1 MAPTPH
7 PAAAPRLLYEASVTA
22 RRLRSRAPVW
32 CVAFVRVAL
41 LATLTLASS
50 AKLRAADVTW
60 NNMSGSFLWNLT
72 DMNWSTGLW
81 NNANGDGA
89 IFGATGAGAIN
100 VADGINVNSLTFN
113 ANGYTLGGAGSL
125 RFVSG
130 SSTAGTG
137 AISVPAGITATI
149 NTAINSS
156 LGLLKFGAGTLELGG
171 PMTFSGNGLFIT
183 FRNGLPTDIFA
194 AGGSSSGIPGG
205 TIRIMNTSVLPTIS
219 RLGVSNGLF
228 DFGAN
233 NITIAALNFV
243 NQSDGLT
250 LFNPATG
257 AAGAGVIGT
266 GTLRVT
272 GEIHT
277 IGVIGGNF
285 GSNSVATNLD
295 LGGGTQ
301 IVRTASSGNFML
313 SRALQFTGV
322 LSNGS
327 LLKTFGFTD
336 NGILGQ
342 PDGMAL
348 YGNNTYTGSTTIN
361 GGPTIITGTNAT
373 TLVTIEGDRGA
384 FAPSGTT
391 LTLQGANGSLGSAP
405 IIQAFAGAQFI
416 IDNNVSIPAGGD
428 TPTVPA
434 AQNNN
439 RIRDDAEIQLRDG
452 TFIYRGLAATAAS
465 ETFGN
470 LNVLGGSS
478 VVTLTPNGAGGTVR
492 VTANGNLTLGP
503 RATLQVSSATLGAAS
518 RFFVN
523 GTLPAA
529 DATGILPR
537 IASTTDFLTYNGA
550 TGLTP
555 FTGYATDF
563 STPGT
568 NVAVAAASTVASS
581 VTINALKRTGTFTTT
596 IAAGQTLGITSG
608 MNLQVSGTGTFTGG
622 TIAFGSNPGVFFA
635 GSSAANTMVNSAITG
650 SAGLINTL
658 GILTLSG
665 DLSGLT
671 GTISTNGGFGVTTIA
686 TNTFGGSLE
695 VRFGQ
700 LNLNVSQTLAGQGP
714 ILLGVPENDDHLL
727 NNFAS
732 VNFSGAGADAIIG
745 RDIIVNHGSFDAAGL
760 EARFGFLPTLAPL
773 NNTSGSQTLSGNITL
788 NSPVRLQGGGGG
800 GTGATTLSGNISGPA
815 QFYLT
820 NGRELLTGTYGNL
833 GGFRVGEQGFTAQ
846 VSFLGTP
853 IGSAPINF
861 QGGNNS
867 FIAYN
872 SGSLPTGPILVESG
886 GGGFVASLNPLQTST
901 INNAITVG
909 GTGNPGTVTGNVAG
923 GITANWNG
931 PISGPGGLTK
941 SGTGTLVLNSTNTY
955 TGTTTVNAGMLVA
968 NTDGSLGNGNV
979 SLSAASV
986 TLILQNGAT
995 NNYIAD
1001 TATLNI
1007 GFTNDTVNLA
1017 YSGTDTIK
1025 ALVINGVTQANG
1037 TWGSPTS
1044 GAMHTDPL
1052 FTGPGILNV
1061 NPLTVSTAVSRK
1073 NHGGTDFDLAL
1084 PLFPSPAGV
1093 ESRLGGLTNDY
1104 TIVVSLSEAVTV
1116 SGNPQA
1122 ELIAG
1127 SGTVGS
1133 GGTPNGGMVTVSGNT
1148 VTIPLTNVTS
1158 QQNIQVRL
1166 NGVNG
1171 SSSFIIPMGV
1181 LVGDT
1186 NGDRVVNSG
1195 DALQTRSR
1203 SGQATDAVNFRSD
1216 LNTDGFVN
1224 SGDTIAVRSRS
1235 GNALP

>member
-1 MAPTPH
+1 MP
-7 PAAAPRLLYEASVTA
+7 
-22 RRLRSRAPVW
+22 
-32 CVAFVRVAL
+32 
-41 LATLTLASS
+41 
-50 AKLRAADVTW
+50 
-60 NNMSGSFLWNLT
+60 
-72 DMNWSTGLW
+72 W
-81 NNANGDGA
+81 NNATGDGA
-89 IFGATGAGAIN
+89 IFAATGAGAIN
-100 VADGINVNSLTFN
+100 VASAINVNSLTFN

-125 RFVSG
+125 TFVAG

-156 LGLLKFGAGTLELGG
+156 LGLLKFGAGMLELGG
-171 PMTFSGNGLFIT
+171 PITFSGNGLFIT
-183 FRNGLPTDIFA
+183 PRNGLPTDIFA

-205 TIRIMNTSVLPTIS
+205 TIRIMNTSVLPTTA

-233 NITIAALNFV
+233 NITIGALNFV
-243 NQSDGLT
+243 NQSDGT
-250 LFNPATG
+250 ILFNPATG

-272 GEIHT
+272 GAINT
-277 IGVIGGNF
+277 IGVFGNNF

-301 IVRTASSGNFML
+301 IVRTASNGAFM
-313 SRALQFTGV
+313 SQGRALQFTRS

-327 LLKTFGFTD
+327 LLRTFGLTE
-336 NGILGQ
+336 NGIMGN

-348 YGNNTYTGSTTIN
+348 HGNNTYTGSTTLN
-361 GGPTIITGTNAT
+361 GGNNFMSGTNAT
-373 TLVTIEGDRGA
+373 SLVTIVGDRGLG
-384 FAPSGTT
+384 APNGSF
-391 LTLQGANGSLGSAP
+391 LTLHGANGSLGSAP
-405 IIQAFAGAQFI
+405 LIQAFAGSQFI
-416 IDNNVSIPAGGD
+416 IDNNLSFPAGGD
-428 TPTVPA
+428 TPTIPA

-439 RIRDDAEIQLRDG
+439 RIRDDAEIQLREG
-452 TFIYRGLAATAAS
+452 AFIYRGLAATAAS

-470 LNVLGGSS
+470 LNVTGGHSN
-478 VVTLTPNGAGGTVR
+478 VTLTPNGGGTVTL
-492 VTANGNLTLGP
+492 TANGNLTLGP
-503 RATLQVSSATLGAAS
+503 RSTLQVTSTTLGAAS
-518 RFFVN
+518 KMFVN

-529 DATGILPR
+529 DATGILSR
-537 IASTTDFLTYNGA
+537 VVGSTDFLTYNGA

-563 STPGT
+563 TTPGT
-568 NVAVAAASTVASS
+568 NVAVTAAASVPSS
-581 VTINALKRTGTFTTT
+581 IAVNAIKSTGTFATT
-596 IAAGQTLGITSG
+596 IAAGQTLGVTSG
-608 MNLQVSGTGTFTGG
+608 MMLNTSGTRTITDGTV
-622 TIAFGSNPGVFFA
+622 AFGSNPGVLFA
-635 GSSAANTMVNSAITG
+635 GTTGSGGFTISSAITG
-650 SAGLINTL
+650 TAGLINANSVS
-658 GILTLSG
+658 TLSG

-671 GTISTNGGFGVTTIA
+671 GTISTMTGFATTTLT
-686 TNTFGGSLE
+686 TNTFAGTLE
-695 VRFGQ
+695 VRNGQ
-700 LNLNVSQTLAGQGP
+700 LNLNTSQTLAGQGP
-714 ILLGVPENDDHLL
+714 ILLGAPENDDHLV
-727 NNFAS
+727 NNFAQ
-732 VNFSGAGADAIIG
+732 VNFSGAGVGAIIG
-745 RDIIVNHGSFDAAGL
+745 RDIVVDHGSYDAAGL
-760 EARFGFLPTLAPL
+760 LTTFGNLPTLAPL
-773 NNTSGSQTLSGNITL
+773 NNTTGSQTLSGNITL
-788 NSPVRLQGGGGG
+788 NGPVRLQGGGGG

-861 QGGNNS
+861 QGGNNT

-872 SGSLPTGPILVESG
+872 SGSLPTGTITVEG
-886 GGGFVASLNPLQTST
+886 AAGGFVASLNPLQSST
-901 INNAITVG
+901 INNAIALG
-909 GTGNPGTVTGNVAG
+909 GPGNPGTISSNVAG

-931 PISGPGGLTK
+931 PISGAGGLTK
-941 SGTGTLVLNSTNTY
+941 SGTGTLVTLSTATNSYAGATTING
-955 TGTTTVNAGMLVA
+955 GTLVA
-968 NTDGSLGNGNV
+968 NTDGSLGTGNI

-1186 NGDRVVNSG
+1186 NGDRFVNAG

-1216 LNTDGFVN
+1216 VNTDGFVN
-1224 SGDTIAVRSRS
+1224 SGDTTAVRSRS